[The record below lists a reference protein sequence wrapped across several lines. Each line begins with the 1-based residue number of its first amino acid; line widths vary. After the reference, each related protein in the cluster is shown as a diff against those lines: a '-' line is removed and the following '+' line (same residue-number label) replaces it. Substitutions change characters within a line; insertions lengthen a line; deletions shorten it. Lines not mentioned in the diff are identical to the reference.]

1 MSPEEY
7 VSSSALS
14 DFVSRVEKITEKYPQ
29 MNEDNTKSKIIRDF
43 IELLGWDIAFDAE
56 LEYRV
61 DLGHTKNYVDYSLSL
76 GDSSPVLLIEAKG
89 YDTTLDDS
97 NEDQLHS
104 YLRQTDVNWGLLT
117 NGKEYRIY
125 RRESVDD
132 GVEIR
137 TVAELKLEDLP
148 ARKDYVSLLS
158 KEALQSGRSGEFAQ
172 RIFEIRNARDQ
183 LERDK
188 DTIAARIAEVFTDS
202 VGDVISQRAETE
214 AKETVDRLIRELEE
228 RTEQLGQ
235 RREHEGDGEE
245 VGEDGPSV
253 VGADDADEFWADVER
268 ETGIR
273 KTGESVELTEEGPAT
288 ADYVNFIQFL
298 FENGYLS
305 RDDLPIESGR
315 TRYILNTDNRHR
327 NGTEMYNPKE
337 VVDGV
342 FLETHQNTDDKRR
355 RIQQLGEQFGTSE

>member
-7 VSSSALS
+7 VSSSELS

-43 IELLGWDIAFDAE
+43 IELLGWEIAFDAE

-76 GDSSPVLLIEAKG
+76 GDSSPVLLVEAKG
-89 YDTTLDDS
+89 YDTTLDES
-97 NEDQLHS
+97 HQNQLHS

-132 GVEIR
+132 GVEVR
-137 TVAELKLEDLP
+137 TVAELELGDLP

-158 KEALQSGRSGEFAQ
+158 KEALRSGRSGKFAQ
-172 RIFEIRNARDQ
+172 RIFEIRNARDR
-183 LERDK
+183 LEHDK
-188 DTIAARIAEVFTDS
+188 DAIAARIAEILTDS
-202 VGDVISQRAETE
+202 VGDIISQRAETE
-214 AKETVDRLIRELEE
+214 AKETVDRLIRELED
-228 RTEQLGQ
+228 RTEQLGE
-235 RREHEGDGEE
+235 RREREGDSEQ
-245 VGEDGPSV
+245 
-253 VGADDADEFWADVER
+253 ADETDASVESPDEASGFWADVEDQ
-268 ETGIR
+268 TGIR
-273 KTGESVELTEEGPAT
+273 MTGESIELTDGGTAT
-288 ADYVNFIQFL
+288 ADYVNFVQFL

-305 RDDLPIESGR
+305 RDDLPLESGR
-315 TRYILNTDNRHR
+315 TRYMLNTENEHK

-342 FLETHQNTDDKRR
+342 FLETHQNTNDKKRR
-355 RIQQLGEQFGTSE
+355 ILQLGERFGVTE